1 MGSEMNC
8 NSFDSLIIPYLS
20 DKLDEEKTE
29 LFEMHY
35 FTCESCFEN
44 LKIAQHL
51 NSGRVPI
58 RPELRQ
64 RAFVFRPIFALSSLM
79 LAFVFSMMF
88 FFIGNNGASIYY
100 EISKFSPPNFI
111 KTETRGNYN
120 EAVFDKGME
129 YYNAGDYSS
138 ALEKLTRISSKQNI
152 NYKVF
157 FFKGIS
163 NLLTDNLEEAIDDF
177 SIIIQNM
184 NPAYFDEAIYYKGI
198 TLLRMNKKKEAISTL
213 KNLSTDKYSP
223 LSNKAINLISKIEAL

>member
-1 MGSEMNC
+1 MNC
-8 NSFDSLIIPYLS
+8 NSFDSLIMPYLS
-20 DKLDEEKTE
+20 DKLDEGKKE

-44 LKIAQHL
+44 LKIVQHL

-58 RPELRQ
+58 RPELKQ
-64 RAFVFRPIFALSSLM
+64 RSFVFRPVFVLSSLM
-79 LAFVFSMMF
+79 LVFVFSIIF
-88 FFIGNNGASIYY
+88 FVIGNSDSGIYY
-100 EISKFSPPNFI
+100 KISEFSAPAFI

-129 YYNAGDYSS
+129 YYNAGDYNS

-157 FFKGIS
+157 FFKGIC

-177 SIIIQNM
+177 SIIIENM
-184 NPAYFDEAIYYKGI
+184 NPSYFDEAIYYKGI
-198 TLLRMNKKKEAISTL
+198 TLLRMDKKKEAIIAL

-223 LSNKAINLISKIEAL
+223 LSNKAINLIGKIEEL